1 MEKPKVLALLVY
13 LPVNLA
19 VEIYRESGNLAMS
32 EFPNTIKFA
41 ESIAEALD
49 LEHIENFEKDNVEF
63 ALIPKAKRKH
73 SSSFS
78 SSSSNQ

>member
-1 MEKPKVLALLVY
+1 MEKPRVLALVVY

-41 ESIAEALD
+41 ESIAEVLD
-49 LEHIENFEKDNVEF
+49 LEHTENFGKDSVEF
-63 ALIPKAKRKH
+63 KLIPKSEEKTYVKLSRKR
-73 SSSFS
+73 
-78 SSSSNQ
+78 